1 MLPADV
7 FVIVDTRLRSVAAAA
22 HRIAHRPRL
31 SEVICGLIEQHIAR
45 GDLVA
50 GQALPPEKTMAEAF
64 GVSPAVVRE
73 AVLRLR
79 AEGRVETPRGTCA
92 LISPV
97 GRRPTAALTRE

>member
-7 FVIVDTRLRSVAAAA
+7 YVITHAGLCAVTAAA
-22 HRIAHRPRL
+22 HRIAQRPRL
-31 SEVICGLIEQHIAR
+31 SELICGLIEQRIAC

-50 GQALPPEKTMAEAF
+50 GQALPPEKAMAEAF

-79 AEGRVETPRGTCA
+79 AEGRVETPRGACA
-92 LISPV
+92 RISPV
-97 GRRPTAALTRE
+97 CRRPTAALTRE